1 MRLGDIMK
9 VWFVLALA
17 CAAVSASTA
26 DAAVAVTVKGDHIAC
41 RMKPGHSRGKADA
54 VRSPDGHTVAY
65 IRFARSD
72 ALPPDQEA
80 GTLWIGDCH
89 GGHTHLL
96 LPAQFQGKS
105 DGEQWVTL
113 SWPIFS
119 LDGRQV
125 YVSAGYGGS
134 SLLVQRVDVVTGR
147 HTFVVA
153 AEMNGLIR
161 NGPYRGDLFATQ
173 HTSLKDKSGAE
184 YAGYPY
190 YVFSPDGAEIKRIDG
205 SENWDEHA
213 RDAWL
218 RRQGRQVR

>member
-1 MRLGDIMK
+1 MK
-9 VWFVLALA
+9 FWLVLALA

-26 DAAVAVTVKGDHIAC
+26 DAAVAVTVKGEHIAC
-41 RMKPGHSRGKADA
+41 RMKPGYSRGKNDA
-54 VRSPDGHTVAY
+54 VLSPDGHTVAY
-65 IRFARSD
+65 IRFAKSD
-72 ALPPDQEA
+72 ALPPDQDA
-80 GTLWIGDCH
+80 GTLWIGDCRS
-89 GGHTHLL
+89 GLTHLL
-96 LPAQFQGKS
+96 LPARFDGKS

-113 SWPIFS
+113 SWPVFS

-134 SLLVQRVDVVTGR
+134 SLLVQRVDVATGR
-147 HTFVVA
+147 HAFIVA
-153 AEMNGLIR
+153 AEMDGLIR

-205 SENWDEHA
+205 SENWNKHTLGV
-213 RDAWL
+213 WL
-218 RRQGRQVR
+218 QRQGWQVR